1 MKNGLKTG
9 VLLAALAGLM
19 MLFGTFFGRGGITI
33 AFFISLVMIGGSY
46 FFSDKLAIRAAKAVE
61 VTPQQLPE
69 YFTTMQELTTVT
81 GMPMPKLYVS
91 PEQQPNAFAT
101 GRGPKH
107 AAVCVTEG
115 LLKTLS
121 WDEIRGVL
129 AHELAHIKNRDV
141 LIGSIAAT
149 IATTISYAANMAM
162 WSSMGSRGR
171 SSNRDNGNPFILI
184 GFALLAPMAAS
195 LIRMAVS
202 RSREFEA
209 DRDAAQML
217 GTGEPLASAL
227 EKLNGFSKQIPSQV
241 PPPQASHYIVNPLSN
256 RKVTLANLFSTHP
269 AAEERIRRLRAEHP
283 GGPIQDAIR

>member
-19 MLFGTFFGRGGITI
+19 MLFGQFFGRGGLTI
-33 AFFISLVMIGGSY
+33 AFLISMVMIGGSY

-61 VTPQQLPE
+61 VSPEQLPE
-69 YFTTMQELTTVT
+69 YYNIMHELTTT
-81 GMPMPKLYVS
+81 SGMPMPKLYVS

-101 GRGPKH
+101 GRGPNH

-121 WDEIRGVL
+121 WDETRGVL

-162 WSSMGSRGR
+162 WSSMGGRGR
-171 SSNRDNGNPFILI
+171 RDNGNPFILI

-209 DRDAAQML
+209 DRDAAQMI
-217 GTGEPLASAL
+217 GTGEPLARAL
-227 EKLNGFSKQIPSQV
+227 EKLNGFAQRIPSSV
-241 PPPQASHYIVNPLSN
+241 PPPQASHYIVNPLKN
-256 RKVTLANLFSTHP
+256 RKVTMSNLFSTHP
-269 AAEERIRRLRAEHP
+269 PAEERIRRLRAEYA
-283 GGPIQDAIR
+283 GGPIQDAR